1 MAVDWRLNN
10 LADPAGSFDQGYDR
24 GRLLAG
30 QGIIDNALAGDPA
43 RAPDAIRRVD
53 PALAAS
59 LQDRQRQ
66 EQERADRSR
75 IGGMAVDN
83 PLAARDE
90 ALRGGYTDL
99 ASAMGGLDDQSRER
113 ARSGMLLMSNV
124 AGTLRDRYQT
134 PEQRRSAA
142 LHIIDQMG
150 AQGALDPASVAR
162 VRAAAEGM
170 TWDDASIADL
180 QNSVAPLMGA
190 NDVVEVNGRLINR
203 RTGEVVY
210 NNPLSDQ
217 YDQARIDALKAQEE
231 QRAAA
236 ADFTRRRP
244 AGGAGRG
251 GGGRSGGGSGGGA
264 TYSDLPPGARVVR

>member
-66 EQERADRSR
+66 EQERADRAR
-75 IGGMAVDN
+75 ISGMAVDN

-99 ASAMGGLDDQSRER
+99 ASAMAGLDDQSRER

-124 AGTLRDRYQT
+124 AGTLRDRFQT

-150 AQGALDPASVAR
+150 AQGGLDPASVAR
-162 VRAAAEGM
+162 VRAAAEAM

-180 QNSVAPLMGA
+180 QNSVAPIMGA
-190 NDVVEVNGRLINR
+190 NDVIEVNGRLINR

-217 YDQARIDALKAQEE
+217 YDQARIDALKAQED
-231 QRAAA
+231 QRSAS

-251 GGGRSGGGSGGGA
+251 GGGGGGGRGGGA

>member
-1 MAVDWRLNN
+1 MAVQWDLNRIAN
-10 LADPAGSFDQGYDR
+10 PLAEFDDGYDR
-24 GRLLAG
+24 GRAMAG
-30 QGIIDNALAGDPA
+30 QRIIDNALSGDPA
-43 RAPDAIRRVD
+43 AAPDAIRRVD

-66 EQERADRSR
+66 EQERADRAR
-75 IGGMAVDN
+75 IGGLATTN

-90 ALRGGYTDL
+90 ALRGGYSDL
-99 ASAMGGLDDQSRER
+99 ASAMAGLDDQTRER
-113 ARSGMLLMSNV
+113 ARSGMVLMSNV
-124 AGTLRDRYQT
+124 AGTLRDRFQT

-162 VRAAAEGM
+162 VRAAAEAM

-180 QNSVAPLMGA
+180 QNSVAPIMGA
-190 NDVVEVNGRLINR
+190 GDVVEVNGRLINR

-236 ADFTRRRP
+236 AEWNRRRP

-251 GGGRSGGGSGGGA
+251 GRGGRSGGGSAPAGGA
-264 TYSDLPPGARVVR
+264 SGPWSDFGG

>member
-66 EQERADRSR
+66 EQERADRAR
-75 IGGMAVDN
+75 ISGMAVDN

-99 ASAMGGLDDQSRER
+99 ASAMAGLDDQSRER

-124 AGTLRDRYQT
+124 AGTLRDRFQT

-150 AQGALDPASVAR
+150 AQGGLDPASVAR
-162 VRAAAEGM
+162 VRAAAEAM

-190 NDVVEVNGRLINR
+190 DDVVEVNGRLINR
-203 RTGEVVY
+203 RTGAVVY

-217 YDQARIDALKAQEE
+217 YDQARIDALKAQED
-231 QRAAA
+231 QRSAA

-251 GGGRSGGGSGGGA
+251 GGGRGGGRGGGA

>member
-66 EQERADRSR
+66 EQERADRAR

-113 ARSGMLLMSNV
+113 AQSGVVLLANV
-124 AGTLRDRYQT
+124 ATDLGQRYQT
-134 PEQRRSAA
+134 PEQRRDAA
-142 LHIIDQMG
+142 LHVVEWMSQNG
-150 AQGALDPASVAR
+150 VLRPEQVAALRVSV
-162 VRAAAEGM
+162 
-170 TWDDASIADL
+170 TNLPWDDNSIADL
-180 QNSVAPLMGA
+180 QRAAAPFMPA
-190 NDVVEVNGRLINR
+190 PP
-203 RTGEVVY
+203 
-210 NNPLSDQ
+210 NPL
-217 YDQARIDALKAQEE
+217 DAEE
-231 QRAAA
+231 QRARIDEIKAREEERRAA
-236 ADFTRRRP
+236 AEWNRRRP
-244 AGGAGRG
+244 AGGAARG
-251 GGGRSGGGSGGGA
+251 GGGGGRGGGA
-264 TYSDLPPGARVVR
+264 TYSDLPPNSRVVR

>member
-30 QGIIDNALAGDPA
+30 QGIIDNALAGDPV

-53 PALAAS
+53 PALAAQ

-66 EQERADRSR
+66 EQERADRAR
-75 IGGMAVDN
+75 IGGLATTN

-90 ALRGGYTDL
+90 ALRGGYSDL
-99 ASAMGGLDDQSRER
+99 ASAMAGLDDQTRER
-113 ARSGMLLMSNV
+113 ARSGMVLMSNV
-124 AGTLRDRYQT
+124 ADALRQRFQT
-134 PEQRRSAA
+134 PEQRRSVA

-162 VRAAAEGM
+162 VRAAAEAM

-180 QNSVAPLMGA
+180 QNSVAPIMGA
-190 NDVVEVNGRLINR
+190 GDVVEVNGRLINR

-217 YDQARIDALKAQEE
+217 YDQARIDALKAQED
-231 QRAAA
+231 QRSSSAEWN
-236 ADFTRRRP
+236 RRRP

-251 GGGRSGGGSGGGA
+251 GRGGRSGGGSAPAGGA
-264 TYSDLPPGARVVR
+264 SGPWSDFGG

>member
-1 MAVDWRLNN
+1 MAVQWDLNRIAN
-10 LADPAGSFDQGYDR
+10 PLAEFDDGYDR
-24 GRLLAG
+24 GRAMAG
-30 QGIIDNALAGDPA
+30 QRIIDNALSGDPA
-43 RAPDAIRRVD
+43 AAPDAIRRVD
-53 PALAAS
+53 PALAAQ

-66 EQERADRSR
+66 EQERVDRAR

-99 ASAMGGLDDQSRER
+99 ASAMAGLDDQSRER

-124 AGTLRDRYQT
+124 AGTLRDRFQT

-190 NDVVEVNGRLINR
+190 GDVVEVNGRLINR

-217 YDQARIDALKAQEE
+217 YDQARIDALKAQED
-231 QRAAA
+231 QRSSSAEWN
-236 ADFTRRRP
+236 RRRP

-251 GGGRSGGGSGGGA
+251 GRGGGSGAAPAAGASGPWSDFGG
-264 TYSDLPPGARVVR
+264 

>member
-124 AGTLRDRYQT
+124 AGTLRDRFQT

-142 LHIIDQMG
+142 LHIIDQMS

-162 VRAAAEGM
+162 VRAAAEAM

-190 NDVVEVNGRLINR
+190 GDVVEVNGRLINR

-217 YDQARIDALKAQEE
+217 YDQARIDALKAQED
-231 QRAAA
+231 QRSAS

-251 GGGRSGGGSGGGA
+251 GGRGGGGGGA